1 MDNRLRLQVLGLPR
15 PAKRAIV
22 MLVDASLAVFSVW
35 IAFYLRLGYFQP
47 IFEERDGLFLIPA
60 ILVAVLVSMPIF
72 IIFGLYRT
80 IFRYS
85 GVPAVLVI
93 TKAIAFYGIIFASVF
108 TVVGVAGVP
117 RTIGL
122 LQPVVFLLFIALS
135 RFVARFW
142 LGGMYIEQLR
152 QGNKPRAL
160 IYGAGDAGREL
171 AAALSHSQ
179 VTNVIGFLDDDPKL
193 HGSQIR
199 GLPVYNPSDIAMITS
214 KKRVVEVMLAL
225 PRISRRRR
233 GEILQSLR
241 GQNVVVRTLPSLSD
255 LAEGRVTVSDIR
267 ELSISDIL
275 GRDTVAPDQ
284 RLMKRDIENKTVLV
298 TGVGGSIGGELCRQ
312 IFAQNPKNWFCLTT
326 VNMPS
331 MRFCKN
337 CSQRQH
343 PKTLGLKSLLFWGL
357 SSTSRAL
364 TSCFRPARQIRY
376 FMPRR
381 INMYR
386 LLKLTCLKVLKI
398 TFLGHWCFQ
407 KWPLMQV

>member
-1 MDNRLRLQVLGLPR
+1 MDNSLRLKILGLPR

-22 MLVDASLAVFSVW
+22 MVVDAGLAVFSVW

-47 IFEERDGLFLIPA
+47 VFEERDGLSLIPA
-60 ILVAVLVSMPIF
+60 ILVAVLVSTPIF

-85 GVPAVLVI
+85 GAPAVLAV
-93 TKAIAFYGIIFASVF
+93 TKAIAVYGVIFASVF
-108 TVVGVAGVP
+108 TLVGVSGVP

-122 LQPVVFLLFIALS
+122 LQPVVLFLFIALS

-142 LGGMYIEQLR
+142 LGGMYMEQLR

-171 AAALSHSQ
+171 AAALSHSH

-241 GQNVVVRTLPSLSD
+241 GQNVVVRTLPSYSD
-255 LAEGRVTVSDIR
+255 LAEGRVTVNDIR

-275 GRDTVAPDQ
+275 GRDTVAADTT
-284 RLMKRDIENKTVLV
+284 LMKRDIENKTVLV
-298 TGVGGSIGGELCRQ
+298 TGAGGSIGSELCRQ
-312 IFAQNPKNWFCLTT
+312 IFAQNPKKL
-326 VNMPS
+326 V
-331 MRFCKN
+331 
-337 CSQRQH
+337 
-343 PKTLGLKSLLFWGL
+343 LFDH
-357 SSTSRAL
+357 SEYAL
-364 TSCFRPARQIRY
+364 YAILQELQS
-376 FMPRR
+376 
-381 INMYR
+381 
-386 LLKLTCLKVLKI
+386 
-398 TFLGHWCFQ
+398 
-407 KWPLMQV
+407 